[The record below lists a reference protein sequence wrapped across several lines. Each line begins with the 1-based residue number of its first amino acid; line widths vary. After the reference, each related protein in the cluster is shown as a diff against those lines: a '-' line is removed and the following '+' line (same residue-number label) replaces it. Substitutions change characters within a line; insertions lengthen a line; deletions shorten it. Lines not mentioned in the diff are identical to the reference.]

1 MTSKFQLLPPDI
13 KERLEKLPER
23 LASVEGLTAL
33 WLFGSFARGEATPV
47 SDVDLAYLPDERLQG
62 KELDGF
68 ETQLYTLISGTLR
81 TDDFTFANLQR
92 APARLIWHV
101 MTEGRPLMC
110 RDDNACAALKEHA
123 LQVYPDCRPYLQ
135 ERWQAVDDWLEGKS
149 MAVEKGR
156 VYALLEGIREELA
169 LLREMAAL
177 SRDTYLKDKRTQ
189 RLAERCLQRA
199 AEGAISI
206 GNHFIARMGWRAP
219 QDYADIFRILGQSQ
233 VLPWDLADAMMDL
246 ARFRNLL
253 VHVYWT
259 IDHQR
264 VFDALPARIE
274 TLEAFARQVA
284 QWLRDQP
291 DR

>member
-13 KERLEKLPER
+13 KERLEKLAER

-33 WLFGSFARGEATPV
+33 WLFGSFARDKATPV

-62 KELDGF
+62 KDLDGF
-68 ETQLYTLISGTLR
+68 ETRLYTLISGTLR

-110 RDDNACAALKEHA
+110 RDDDACAALKEHA
-123 LQVYPDCRPYLQ
+123 LQVYPDYRPYLQ

-169 LLREMAAL
+169 LLREMAPL

-199 AEGAISI
+199 AEGAIST

-253 VHVYWT
+253 VHVYWA

-264 VFDALPARIE
+264 VFDALPARVE
-274 TLEAFARQVA
+274 MLEAFARQVA